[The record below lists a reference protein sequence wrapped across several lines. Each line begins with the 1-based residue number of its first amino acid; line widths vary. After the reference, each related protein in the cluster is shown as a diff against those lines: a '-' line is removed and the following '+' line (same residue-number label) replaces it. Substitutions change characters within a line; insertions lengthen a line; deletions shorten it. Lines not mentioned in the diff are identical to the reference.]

1 MTETKSA
8 ESKSAELTTDQT
20 AVLQLVTI
28 TPQPRTIEELA
39 NTYAGLR
46 EANLWP
52 EQSTDQVKARLKE
65 LVTSKHLK
73 YGEKAGVE
81 DGDGDPTIELTAAD

>member
-1 MTETKSA
+1 MTETKTESLSA
-8 ESKSAELTTDQT
+8 EQT

-39 NTYAGLR
+39 NTYDGLR
-46 EANLWP
+46 LQNQWP

-65 LVTSKHLK
+65 LIKGPHLK

-81 DGDGDPTIELTAAD
+81 DGDGDPTVELTARAKE